1 MSSGTGSQVP
11 QHVGG
16 EADGKRLR
24 PTDEAAGQAGWLQ
37 DSFRALAEAAD
48 DARSPPDHPNDE
60 RADISA
66 DDLENIYEYSK
77 LFVQSYEHFAK
88 RRRRG

>member
-11 QHVGG
+11 QQVGG

-24 PTDEAAGQAGWLQ
+24 ALAEAGWLQ